1 MTEID
6 WYQNMEATLPTLRTK
21 DIYHTYWEVIKQ
33 IMARQKLKEPSKIG
47 GPKNGTV
54 CNRL

>member
-21 DIYHTYWEVIKQ
+21 DIYHI
-33 IMARQKLKEPSKIG
+33 LG
-47 GPKNGTV
+47 GDQTNYGQTETSRTK
-54 CNRL
+54 